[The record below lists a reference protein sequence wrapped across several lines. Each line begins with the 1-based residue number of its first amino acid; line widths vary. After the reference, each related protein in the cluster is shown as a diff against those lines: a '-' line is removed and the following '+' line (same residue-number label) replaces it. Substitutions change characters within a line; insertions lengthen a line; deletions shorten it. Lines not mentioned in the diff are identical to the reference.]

1 MKRFRRI
8 TALALTLVVIAML
21 AISASAASFSRSVPG
36 DFGVGVGAMFNGNLT
51 TSRAQAD
58 AVFYGADDPSIELI
72 HQHIVIEG
80 QSFSGLSNTF
90 KLVEDDE
97 IVYGN
102 DTVGAY
108 AVADSGYN
116 IQFVQYAYDAY
127 YIANGVIDCYM
138 NDGPVTLRNP

>member
-1 MKRFRRI
+1 MKLFKRI
-8 TALALTLVVIAML
+8 SALALTLVVIAML

-51 TSRAQAD
+51 TSEAWSS
-58 AVFYGADDPSIELI
+58 AVFYGADDSSIDLI
-72 HQHIVIEG
+72 HQRIVIEG
-80 QSFSGLSNTF
+80 HSVNPNSSENTRTVRDN
-90 KLVEDDE
+90 K

-108 AVADSGYN
+108 AIASDSYN
-116 IQFVQYAYDAY
+116 IQYATYTYDAY

-138 NDGPVTLRNP
+138 NDGPVTLTN